1 MKMITHLRPY
11 LIKALLWLAS
21 SLGIVAILM
30 LMISGPLYRV
40 ELLPLGSAFMLLR
53 WAAYAGLAAMALAAL
68 IALWQRPDRRAQ
80 QTALAISFVAG
91 LIAFYIPY
99 NQSQTARSVPP
110 IHDISTDLVDPPAF
124 VAVAPLRAGAPN
136 PVEYAGEE
144 TAAQQRAAYPDIQS
158 MRFDIDAMTI
168 FRAAEHTVE
177 KMGWDLVATD
187 ENAGRIEAT
196 ASTRWFGFKDD
207 VVIRIRSHGDSAIVD
222 IRSKS
227 RLGRSDVGANAKRIR
242 RFSRLLERTLRD

>member
-1 MKMITHLRPY
+1 MLMQIPRHLAIPLR
-11 LIKALLWLAS
+11 WFAS

-30 LMISGPLYRV
+30 LMISGPLYRL

-53 WAAYAGLAAMALAAL
+53 WAAYAGIAAMALAAL
-68 IALWQRPDRRAQ
+68 VALWQRPDRRTH
-80 QTALAISFVAG
+80 QTALVMSFVAG

-110 IHDISTDLVDPPAF
+110 IHDISTDLVDPPVF
-124 VAVAPLRAGAPN
+124 VAIAPLRAGAPN
-136 PVEYAGEE
+136 PVENAGVE

-158 MRFDIDAMTI
+158 MRFDTDAMTI

-187 ENAGRIEAT
+187 ANAGRIEAT
-196 ASTRWFGFKDD
+196 ATTRWFGFKDD
-207 VVIRIRSHGDSAIVD
+207 VVIRIRSQGESTIVD
-222 IRSKS
+222 MRSKS
-227 RLGRSDVGANAKRIR
+227 RLGRSDVGANAERIR
-242 RFSRLLERTLRD
+242 RFAQRLERTLRD